1 MMLLELAWVPL
12 AAAAAQWEVAQDPPG
27 RKQRL
32 NKSQINPLRVAT
44 AGDRTATHELVIVII
59 TFSIGL

>member
-27 RKQRL
+27 RKQKL
-32 NKSQINPLRVAT
+32 SKSQITLYAWQQQ
-44 AGDRTATHELVIVII
+44 A
-59 TFSIGL
+59 IGLQLMS